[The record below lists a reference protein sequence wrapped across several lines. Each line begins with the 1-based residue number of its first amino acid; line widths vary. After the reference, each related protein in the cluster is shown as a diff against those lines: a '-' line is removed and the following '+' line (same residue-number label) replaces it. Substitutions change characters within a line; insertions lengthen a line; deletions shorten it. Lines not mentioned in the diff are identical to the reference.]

1 VRRRSTRPSDE
12 LRATSTLQLI
22 EFGLDLRLLVA
33 AANLFELLIHRT
45 MKLAIHAC
53 SALAASVATR
63 NLGSGLL
70 LIEVVCLWTI

>member
-1 VRRRSTRPSDE
+1 VCAADQHVHRNE

-45 MKLAIHAC
+45 MKLAIHA
-53 SALAASVATR
+53 R
-63 NLGSGLL
+63 
-70 LIEVVCLWTI
+70 